1 MNILFLIGG
10 LLLILLG
17 ANGLTDGAASV
28 AKRFNIPSIVI
39 GLTIVAFGTSA
50 PELTV
55 SVSSALKGSADIA
68 IGNVVGSNI
77 FNTLMI
83 VGCTALFAPI
93 VITRNTLRKEIPLCI
108 LASVVLLICA
118 NDVILNKATENI
130 LNRADGLLL
139 LCFFAIFMGYTFAI
153 ASRPAPIA
161 GQPLT
166 GKNPT
171 AENHATETVAV
182 DTHVEEEEIKQL
194 PWWKSILYII
204 GGLGALIYG
213 GQLFVDGATGI
224 ARNLGV
230 SESIIGLT
238 LVAGGTSLP
247 ELATSIV
254 AALKKNPEI
263 AIGNVIGSNLFN
275 IFFVLGCSASIT
287 PLYLNGITNF
297 DLFTLVGSCILLW
310 FFGLFFAKRTI
321 TRIEGSIMVLCYIA
335 YTVILIYTTT

>member
-10 LLLILLG
+10 LILILLG

-83 VGCTALFAPI
+83 VGCTALVAPI

-108 LASVVLLICA
+108 LSSIVLLICA
-118 NDVILNKATENI
+118 NDIFLNNASANI
-130 LNRADGLLL
+130 LDRVDGLLL

-153 ASRPAPIA
+153 ASPQKSTVVD
-161 GQPLT
+161 GQA
-166 GKNPT
+166 
-171 AENHATETVAV
+171 AELP
-182 DTHVEEEEIKQL
+182 VEEGEIKIL
-194 PWWKSILYII
+194 PWWKSIVFIL

-224 ARNLGV
+224 ARGLGV

-287 PLYLNGITNF
+287 PLNLSGINNF
-297 DLFTLVGSCILLW
+297 DLFSLVGSGILLW

-321 TRIEGSIMVLCYIA
+321 TRLEGSIMILCYIA
-335 YTVILIYTTT
+335 YTVVLIYTTK

>member
-1 MNILFLIGG
+1 MNILLLIGG
-10 LLLILLG
+10 LILILLG

-28 AKRFNIPSIVI
+28 AKRFRIPPIVI

-108 LASVVLLICA
+108 LSSIVLLICA
-118 NDVILNKATENI
+118 NDVFLDKAPENI
-130 LNRADGLLL
+130 LNRVDGLLL
-139 LCFFAIFMGYTFAI
+139 LCFFVIFMGYTFAI
-153 ASRPAPIA
+153 ASKPVTTE
-161 GQPLT
+161 QQ
-166 GKNPT
+166 
-171 AENHATETVAV
+171 AEHPVI
-182 DTHVEEEEIKQL
+182 EEETEIKSL
-194 PWWKSILYII
+194 PWWQSILYII
-204 GGLGALIYG
+204 GGLAALIFG

-287 PLYLNGITNF
+287 PLRLSGITNF
-297 DLFTLVGSCILLW
+297 DLFTLVGSGILLW
-310 FFGLFFAKRTI
+310 LFGLFFAKRTI
-321 TRIEGSIMVLCYIA
+321 TRIEGGIMILCYVA
-335 YTVILIYTTT
+335 YTVILIYNT

>member
-1 MNILFLIGG
+1 MNILLLIGG
-10 LLLILLG
+10 LILILLG

-28 AKRFNIPSIVI
+28 AKRFHIPPIVI

-83 VGCTALFAPI
+83 VGCTVLFAPI

-108 LASVVLLICA
+108 LSSIVLLICA
-118 NDVILNKATENI
+118 NDVFLDKAPENI
-130 LNRADGLLL
+130 LNRVDGLLL
-139 LCFFAIFMGYTFAI
+139 LCFFVIFMGYTFAI
-153 ASRPAPIA
+153 ASKPVTME
-161 GQPLT
+161 QQ
-166 GKNPT
+166 
-171 AENHATETVAV
+171 AEHPVI
-182 DTHVEEEEIKQL
+182 EEETEIKSL
-194 PWWKSILYII
+194 PWWQSILYII
-204 GGLGALIYG
+204 GGLAALIYG

-287 PLYLNGITNF
+287 PLHLSGITNF
-297 DLFTLVGSCILLW
+297 DLLTLVGSGILLW
-310 FFGLFFAKRTI
+310 LFGLFFAKRTI
-321 TRIEGSIMVLCYIA
+321 TRIEGGIMILCYVA
-335 YTVILIYTTT
+335 YTVVLIEKL

>member
-10 LLLILLG
+10 LILILLG
-17 ANGLTDGAASV
+17 ANGLTDGAASI
-28 AKRFNIPSIVI
+28 AKRLKIPAIVI

-55 SVSSALKGSADIA
+55 SVSSAIKGSADIA

-93 VITRNTLRKEIPLCI
+93 VITRNTLKKEIPLCI
-108 LASVVLLICA
+108 LSSVVLLICA
-118 NDVILNKATENI
+118 NDLFLDKASDNI
-130 LNRADGLLL
+130 ISRADGLLMI
-139 LCFFAIFMGYTFAI
+139 CFFAIFMGYTFAI
-153 ASRPAPIA
+153 ASH
-161 GQPLT
+161 
-166 GKNPT
+166 GK
-171 AENHATETVAV
+171 
-182 DTHVEEEEIKQL
+182 EEVSEHSDEEIIQM
-194 PWWKSILYII
+194 PWWKSILYIL
-204 GGLGALIYG
+204 GGLAGLIFG

-224 ARNLGV
+224 ARHLGV
-230 SESIIGLT
+230 SESVIGLT

-275 IFFVLGCSASIT
+275 IFFVLGCSATIT
-287 PLYLNGITNF
+287 PLHMSGITNF
-297 DLFTLVGSCILLW
+297 DLWVLIGSGILLW
-310 FFGLFFAKRTI
+310 LFGLFFAKRTI
-321 TRIEGSIMVLCYIA
+321 TRIEGSIMVLGYIA
-335 YTVILIYTTT
+335 YTVALIYNI

>member
-1 MNILFLIGG
+1 MNILLLIGG
-10 LLLILLG
+10 LVLILLG

-55 SVSSALKGSADIA
+55 SISSALKGSADIA

-77 FNTLMI
+77 FNTFMI

-108 LASVVLLICA
+108 LSSVVLLICA
-118 NDVILNKATENI
+118 NDVFLDKASENI
-130 LNRADGLLL
+130 LNRVDGLLL

-153 ASRPAPIA
+153 ASKPTVAA
-161 GQPLT
+161 GESIEHP
-166 GKNPT
+166 
-171 AENHATETVAV
+171 ATE
-182 DTHVEEEEIKQL
+182 EETEIKSL
-194 PWWKSILYII
+194 PWWKSILYIG
-204 GGLGALIYG
+204 GGLAALIYG
-213 GQLFVDGATGI
+213 GQLFVNGATGI

-275 IFFVLGCSASIT
+275 IFLVLGCSASIT
-287 PLYLNGITNF
+287 PLHLNGITNF

-321 TRIEGSIMVLCYIA
+321 TRIEGSIMVLCYVA
-335 YTVILIYTTT
+335 YTVVLIYNT